1 MYHGLGLNNQYSE
14 NESTTQSNLQ
24 IHHNPELPMVFFTEL
39 QEIISQFVWKHQR
52 PRIPKAI
59 LREKSVTAGINIP
72 DSDYITKPQ
81 SSRWYG
87 TGTKT
92 EIQING
98 TKQKVQ

>member
-1 MYHGLGLNNQYSE
+1 METPKTLNS
-14 NESTTQSNLQ
+14 QSNL
-24 IHHNPELPMVFFTEL
+24 E
-39 QEIISQFVWKHQR
+39 
-52 PRIPKAI
+52 
-59 LREKSVTAGINIP
+59 REECNAEINIP

>member
-1 MYHGLGLNNQYSE
+1 METPKTPNS
-14 NESTTQSNLQ
+14 QSNL
-24 IHHNPELPMVFFTEL
+24 E
-39 QEIISQFVWKHQR
+39 
-52 PRIPKAI
+52 
-59 LREKSVTAGINIP
+59 REECNAGINIP

-98 TKQKVQ
+98 TKQKSQ

>member
-1 MYHGLGLNNQYSE
+1 METPKTPNS
-14 NESTTQSNLQ
+14 QSNL
-24 IHHNPELPMVFFTEL
+24 E
-39 QEIISQFVWKHQR
+39 
-52 PRIPKAI
+52 
-59 LREKSVTAGINIP
+59 REEYNAGINIP

-98 TKQKVQ
+98 TKQKVQG